1 MALPTLPYAATICAL
16 SVLCV
21 SQHAAAQGMLIP
33 HDESIPPLALKQHS
47 VEFEIT
53 DNGAVTHVTQ
63 IFENHTHRDLEAV
76 YYFAV
81 PEGSVT
87 TDFALWMNGERIAGE
102 VLERD
107 QARQT
112 YEAIV
117 RRMRDP
123 GLLEYIDGE
132 LFQASIFPVP
142 ANGQQT
148 VEIEFANVLER
159 EGDLLH
165 YRYPLHE
172 SASSEIPSFVV
183 SGTVR
188 STSAIASLYSPYH
201 EVEDRIA
208 RDGHSATISMEES
221 YAAVDQDFELFIGQ
235 TGDDVGFSL
244 LSYEA
249 DDGGDGYFMLTI
261 APSPEL
267 QDLEV
272 LPKQVTLVVDTSGS
286 MAGEKMDQ
294 AQEMLRYVVN
304 NLEPDDSFQIIGF
317 SSDVRPLFDEP
328 MRASRENKRDA
339 LDFIDTLRARGNTN
353 VSGALA
359 RALDDPSSSD
369 RPHSIIFVTDG
380 LPTVGDT
387 NVSSIIEQA
396 RVGVSD
402 GDRRIFSFGVGY
414 DVNTRL
420 LDGVARRGRGEAGY
434 VRPDEDMSDIVGEF
448 ADSIG
453 APLLTQLEIDF
464 GGVRVDQMYPNPLP
478 DLYRDRDVTVFGR
491 FRADHTGSV
500 VIRGQA
506 AGRRWVQEYGASFDA
521 QLDSNTEF
529 VANLWARR
537 RIDELL
543 TEIEEHG
550 ESRRKVDEVVELG
563 TEWGIVTPYTSY
575 LAIDPSE
582 AVANQQPVRRRNSDL
597 DDPSAGAAWPAAEES
612 ERAAA
617 APSRD
622 RRANEN
628 DEFGGLGG
636 EGFGRAGGSDLSL
649 SALSGSTST
658 RRHRTREEAPI
669 AEPMFYDAEPTPEPM
684 DRPVPTVPI
693 AQSETGRDAVEA
705 SIARNENRSSLTVTA
720 PGNSRRA
727 AGRSFASMGG
737 VWVQDGLSGRS
748 ADERI
753 RYGTDEYFELLADD
767 PDLRDVL
774 ALGERVR
781 FIHRGRVIEV
791 VP

>member
-1 MALPTLPYAATICAL
+1 MRRLPVTLATFATL
-16 SVLCV
+16 AVMGFS
-21 SQHAAAQGMLIP
+21 HTADAQGMLIP
-33 HDESIPPLALKQHS
+33 NDESVTPLALNSHT
-47 VEFEIT
+47 VEFEVT

-63 IFENHTHRDLEAV
+63 VFENHTHQDLEAV

-107 QARQT
+107 QARAT

-132 LFQASIFPVP
+132 LFQASIYPVP
-142 ANGQQT
+142 AMGQQT

-172 SASSEIPSFVV
+172 SASAEIPTFVV
-183 SGTVR
+183 SGSIR
-188 STSAIASLYSPYH
+188 SRNPIASLYSPYH
-201 EVEDRIA
+201 EIEEIMG
-208 RDGHSATISMEES
+208 RDGYSATISMEES
-221 YAAVDQDFELFIGQ
+221 RAAVDQDFELYIGQ
-235 TGDDVGFSL
+235 AGDDVGFSL
-244 LSYEA
+244 LSFEG
-249 DDGGDGYFMLTI
+249 DDGEDGYFMLTI

-267 QDLEV
+267 QGLEV

-286 MAGEKMDQ
+286 MAGQKMEQ
-294 AQEMLRYVVN
+294 AQEMLRHVVS
-304 NLEPDDSFQIIGF
+304 NLEPDDTFQIIGF
-317 SSDVRPLFDEP
+317 SSVVRPLFDEP

-339 LDFIDTLRARGNTN
+339 LAFIDTLRARGNTN
-353 VSGALA
+353 ISGALE
-359 RALDDPSSSD
+359 RALQDPSATD

-387 NVSSIIEQA
+387 DVSTIVDSA

-420 LDGVARRGRGEAGY
+420 LDGMARRGRGEAGY

-448 ADSIG
+448 TDSIG
-453 APLLTQLEIDF
+453 APLLTQLDINF
-464 GGVRVDQMYPNPLP
+464 GGVRVDQIYPNPLP

-491 FRADHTGSV
+491 FEARHSSSV

-506 AGRRWVQEYGASFDA
+506 SGREWVQEYGASFDQA
-521 QLDSNTEF
+521 LDADTQF

-537 RIDELL
+537 RIDELM
-543 TEIEEHG
+543 TQIEETG
-550 ESRRKVDEVVELG
+550 ETRQKVDEIVELG
-563 TEWGIVTPYTSY
+563 THWGIVTPYTSY
-575 LAIDPSE
+575 LAIDPNE
-582 AVANQQPVRRRNSDL
+582 VVAQPTQQMRGNREPNPVRGGTTGWAQLEDEDQSERSGSDNQL
-597 DDPSAGAAWPAAEES
+597 DMDGNVGGDVAESSGFSAGNRRLREGASQPSIDGLGSVGRPSPAAG
-612 ERAAA
+612 AMV
-617 APSRD
+617 PM
-622 RRANEN
+622 
-628 DEFGGLGG
+628 
-636 EGFGRAGGSDLSL
+636 
-649 SALSGSTST
+649 
-658 RRHRTREEAPI
+658 
-669 AEPMFYDAEPTPEPM
+669 AE
-684 DRPVPTVPI
+684 
-693 AQSETGRDAVEA
+693 SETGRDAVEA
-705 SIARNENRSSLTVTA
+705 SIARRENRNRLTVTA
-720 PGNSRRA
+720 PGNTRRA
-727 AGRSFASMGG
+727 SGRAFGSVGG
-737 VWVQDGLSGRS
+737 IWVEDGLSGRS

-753 RYGTDEYFELLADD
+753 RYGTDDYFDLLSED
-767 PDLRDVL
+767 PDLRDIL
-774 ALGERVR
+774 ALGQRVR

>member
-1 MALPTLPYAATICAL
+1 MRSRSPFAPSLVVALA
-16 SVLCV
+16 VLCL
-21 SQHAAAQGMLIP
+21 SQIAFAQGMLIP
-33 HDESIPPLALKQHS
+33 NDESVQPLALKQHT
-47 VEFEIT
+47 VEFEVT

-63 IFENHTHRDLEAV
+63 VFENHTHQDLEAV

-81 PEGSVT
+81 PSGSVT

-142 ANGQQT
+142 ARGQQT

-159 EGDLLH
+159 DGDLLH

-172 SASSEIPSFVV
+172 SASAEIPTFVV

-188 STSAIASLYSPYH
+188 SRSPIASLYSPYH
-201 EVEDRIA
+201 EIEERID
-208 RDGHSATISMEES
+208 RDGYSATISMEES
-221 YAAVDQDFELFIGQ
+221 RASVDRDFELFIGQ

-244 LSYEA
+244 LSFEG
-249 DDGGDGYFMLTI
+249 DDGQDGYFMLTI

-286 MAGEKMDQ
+286 MAGEKMEQ

-317 SSDVRPLFDEP
+317 SSDVRSVFDEP

-353 VSGALA
+353 ISGALE
-359 RALDDPSSSD
+359 RALDDPSTSD

-387 NVSSIIEQA
+387 DVSTIIDSA
-396 RVGVSD
+396 RTGVSD

-420 LDGVARRGRGEAGY
+420 LDGLARRGRGEAGY
-434 VRPDEDMSDIVGEF
+434 VRPNEDMSDVVGEF
-448 ADSIG
+448 TDSIG
-453 APLLTQLEIDF
+453 APLLTQLDIDF

-491 FRADHTGSV
+491 YRASHSNSV
-500 VIRGQA
+500 TVRGQA
-506 AGRRWVQEYGASFDA
+506 SGRRWVQEYGASFNDV
-521 QLDSNTEF
+521 LDSDTEF

-537 RIDELL
+537 RIDELM
-543 TEIEEHG
+543 TQIEEDG
-550 ESRRKVDEVVELG
+550 ESRRKVDEIVDLG

-575 LAIDPSE
+575 LAIDPNE
-582 AVANQQPVRRRNSDL
+582 VLANNQANPTPRRNWDL
-597 DDPSAGAAWPAAEES
+597 DEPTAGARPEDEES
-612 ERAAA
+612 ERADNRWGAGDRFDDGSLA
-617 APSRD
+617 VGSTGSSGGGRSSARAPSGNSRQ
-622 RRANEN
+622 RA
-628 DEFGGLGG
+628 
-636 EGFGRAGGSDLSL
+636 
-649 SALSGSTST
+649 
-658 RRHRTREEAPI
+658 REEAPA
-669 AEPMFYDAEPTPEPM
+669 AEPLADM
-684 DRPVPTVPI
+684 DWDRSQPSPAPTVPM
-693 AQSETGRDAVEA
+693 ATTETGRDAVEA
-705 SIARNENRSSLTVTA
+705 SIARNENRNSLTVTA
-720 PGNSRRA
+720 PGSPRRA
-727 AGRSFASMGG
+727 AGRAFGSVGG
-737 VWVQDGLSGRS
+737 VWVEDGLSGRS

-753 RYGTDEYFELLADD
+753 RYGSDEYFELLSED

-781 FIHRGRVIEV
+781 FVHRGRVIEV
-791 VP
+791 IP

>member
-1 MALPTLPYAATICAL
+1 MRLRPLSAPSFIAALA
-16 SVLCV
+16 VLCL
-21 SQHAAAQGMLIP
+21 SQVGFAQGMLIP
-33 HDESIPPLALKQHS
+33 NDESLQPLALKQHT

-63 IFENHTHRDLEAV
+63 VFENHTHQDLEAV

-81 PEGSVT
+81 PQGSVT

-142 ANGQQT
+142 ARGRQT

-159 EGDLLH
+159 DGDLLH

-172 SASSEIPSFVV
+172 SASREIPTFLV

-188 STSAIASLYSPYH
+188 SRNPISSLYSPYH
-201 EVEDRIA
+201 EIEDRID

-221 YAAVDQDFELFIGQ
+221 RAGVDHDFELFIGQ

-244 LSYEA
+244 LSFEG
-249 DDGGDGYFMLTI
+249 DDGEDGYFMLTI

-294 AQEMLRYVVN
+294 AQEMLRHVVN

-317 SSDVRPLFDEP
+317 SSDVRSVFDEP

-353 VSGALA
+353 ISGALE
-359 RALDDPSSSD
+359 RALDDPSASD

-387 NVSSIIEQA
+387 DVSTIIDSA
-396 RVGVSD
+396 RTGVSD

-420 LDGVARRGRGEAGY
+420 LDGMARRGRGEAGY
-434 VRPDEDMSDIVGEF
+434 VRPNEDMSDVVGEF
-448 ADSIG
+448 TDSIG
-453 APLLTQLEIDF
+453 SPLLTQLNIDF
-464 GGVRVDQMYPNPLP
+464 GGVRVDQLYPNPLP

-491 FRADHTGSV
+491 FRATHSNSV
-500 VIRGQA
+500 VISGQA
-506 AGRRWVQEYGASFDA
+506 SGRRWVQEYGASFDDV
-521 QLDSNTEF
+521 LDSDTEF

-537 RIDELL
+537 RIDELI
-543 TEIEEHG
+543 TQIEEDG
-550 ESRRKVDEVVELG
+550 ESRRKVDEIVELG
-563 TEWGIVTPYTSY
+563 TDWGIVTPYTSY

-582 AVANQQPVRRRNSDL
+582 ALANRNLDEPPRFPPEGVQEQRFDDNRGWRDL
-597 DDPSAGAAWPAAEES
+597 GGADGSLAMGSSSSSGRTGGGGARQRARSNSQREQMPADGPMEDS
-612 ERAAA
+612 EWDRAPRAAPA
-617 APSRD
+617 V
-622 RRANEN
+622 
-628 DEFGGLGG
+628 
-636 EGFGRAGGSDLSL
+636 
-649 SALSGSTST
+649 
-658 RRHRTREEAPI
+658 
-669 AEPMFYDAEPTPEPM
+669 PM
-684 DRPVPTVPI
+684 
-693 AQSETGRDAVEA
+693 AQTETGRDAVEA
-705 SIARNENRSSLTVTA
+705 SIARNENRNSLTVTA
-720 PGNSRRA
+720 PGSSRRA
-727 AGRSFASMGG
+727 AGRAFGSVGG
-737 VWVQDGLSGRS
+737 VWVEDGLSGRS
-748 ADERI
+748 ADDRI
-753 RYGTDEYFELLADD
+753 RYGSDEYFDLLSED

-791 VP
+791 IP

>member
-1 MALPTLPYAATICAL
+1 MSRSLLSLATLATIGVL
-16 SVLCV
+16 SI
-21 SQHAAAQGMLIP
+21 SSIASAQGMLIP
-33 HDESIPPLALKQHS
+33 NDESVTPLALKNHT
-47 VEFEIT
+47 VEFEVT

-63 IFENHTHRDLEAV
+63 VFENHTNQDLEAV

-81 PEGSVT
+81 PAGSVT

-132 LFQASIFPVP
+132 LFQASIYPVP
-142 ANGQQT
+142 AQGEQT

-172 SASSEIPSFVV
+172 SASREIPTFVV
-183 SGTVR
+183 SGSIR
-188 STSAIASLYSPYH
+188 SRSPIASLYSPYH
-201 EVEDRIA
+201 EIEEIMGG
-208 RDGHSATISMEES
+208 DGYSATISMEES
-221 YAAVDQDFELFIGQ
+221 RASVEQDFELYIGQ
-235 TGDDVGFSL
+235 AGDDVGFSL
-244 LSYEA
+244 LSFEG
-249 DDGGDGYFMLTI
+249 DDGEDGYFMLTI

-286 MAGEKMDQ
+286 MAGQKMEQ

-304 NLEPDDSFQIIGF
+304 NLEPDDTFQIIGF
-317 SSDVRPLFDEP
+317 SSAVRPLFDEP
-328 MRASRENKRDA
+328 LRASRDNKRDA

-353 VSGALA
+353 ISGALE
-359 RALDDPSSSD
+359 RALQDPSASD

-387 NVSSIIEQA
+387 DVSTIVDAA
-396 RVGVSD
+396 RAGVSD

-420 LDGVARRGRGEAGY
+420 LDGMARRGRGEAGY

-448 ADSIG
+448 TDSIG
-453 APLLTQLEIDF
+453 APLLTQLDIDF
-464 GGVRVDQMYPNPLP
+464 GGVRVEQIYPNPLP

-491 FRADHTGSV
+491 FQASHSSSV
-500 VIRGQA
+500 VVRGRA
-506 AGRRWVQEYGASFDA
+506 AGREWVQEYGVSFDDV
-521 QLDSNTEF
+521 LDADTQF

-537 RIDELL
+537 RIDELM
-543 TEIEEHG
+543 TQIEENG
-550 ESRRKVDEVVELG
+550 ESRRKVDEIVELG
-563 TEWGIVTPYTSY
+563 TCWGIVTPYTSY
-575 LAIDPSE
+575 LAIDPNE
-582 AVANQQPVRRRNSDL
+582 VVAQPTPTDRRNNWDL
-597 DDPSAGAAWPAAEES
+597 DAPTGGTARWAEEEDEEQS
-612 ERAAA
+612 DWGVRPGTATRGNLGAGGAGDGASGSSSGTRRQREGDAVAA
-617 APSRD
+617 APMLDSIRSE
-622 RRANEN
+622 RRPPA
-628 DEFGGLGG
+628 
-636 EGFGRAGGSDLSL
+636 
-649 SALSGSTST
+649 
-658 RRHRTREEAPI
+658 EAMV
-669 AEPMFYDAEPTPEPM
+669 PM
-684 DRPVPTVPI
+684 

-705 SIARNENRSSLTVTA
+705 SIARNENRNSLTVTA
-720 PGNSRRA
+720 PGSTRRA
-727 AGRSFASMGG
+727 SGRAFGSIGG
-737 VWVQDGLSGRS
+737 VWVEDGLASRS

-753 RYGTDEYFELLADD
+753 RYGTDEYFDLLSED
-767 PDLRDVL
+767 PDLREIL
-774 ALGERVR
+774 ALGQRVR

>member
-1 MALPTLPYAATICAL
+1 MPARTKMAPRTLPYAAMLCAIA
-16 SVLCV
+16 VLC
-21 SQHAAAQGMLIP
+21 AAQTASAQGMLIP
-33 HDESIPPLALKQHS
+33 HDESIPPLALKEHT
-47 VEFEIT
+47 VEFEVT

-63 IFENHTHRDLEAV
+63 VFENHTHQDLEAV

-107 QARQT
+107 RARQT

-142 ANGQQT
+142 ANGRQT

-172 SASSEIPSFVV
+172 SASREIPSFVV
-183 SGTVR
+183 SGNIR
-188 STSAIASLYSPYH
+188 SSSAIANVYSPYH
-201 EVEDRIA
+201 EIEERIA
-208 RDGHSATISMEES
+208 RDGRSASISMEER
-221 YAAVDQDFELFIGQ
+221 YASVEHDFELFIGQ

-286 MAGEKMDQ
+286 MAGEKMEQ

-317 SSDVRPLFDEP
+317 SSSVRPLFDEP

-353 VSGALA
+353 ISEALD
-359 RALDDPSSSD
+359 RAMDDPSSAD

-387 NVSSIIEQA
+387 DVSSIIEQA
-396 RVGVSD
+396 RIGVSD

-434 VRPDEDMSDIVGEF
+434 VRPDEDMSDIVGQF

-453 APLLTQLEIDF
+453 SPLLTQLELDF
-464 GGVRVDQMYPNPLP
+464 GGVRVDQLYPNPLP

-491 FRADHTGSV
+491 FRADHTSSV
-500 VIRGQA
+500 VVRGQA
-506 AGRRWVQEYGASFDA
+506 AGRRWVQEYGATFDDM
-521 QLDSNTEF
+521 LDSDTEF

-537 RIDELL
+537 RIDDLL
-543 TEIEEHG
+543 TVIEENG
-550 ESRRKVDEVVELG
+550 ESRRKVDEIVELG
-563 TEWGIVTPYTSY
+563 TDWGIVTPYTSY
-575 LAIDPSE
+575 LAVDPNE
-582 AVANQQPVRRRNSDL
+582 ALANQPVDRRRNWDL
-597 DDPSAGAAWPAAEES
+597 DEPTAGAAWPEAEES
-612 ERAAA
+612 ERSAR
-617 APSRD
+617 PSRD
-622 RRANEN
+622 WGED
-628 DEFGGLGG
+628 DELGG
-636 EGFGRAGGSDLSL
+636 DGFGRGAGSQGLSL
-649 SALSGSTST
+649 SGNLGGRSRA
-658 RRHRTREEAPI
+658 REEAPS
-669 AEPMFYDAEPTPEPM
+669 EPRVAADPEPAPAP
-684 DRPVPTVPI
+684 RAAPTVPM
-693 AQSETGRDAVEA
+693 AESETGRDAVEA
-705 SIARNENRSSLTVTA
+705 SIARNENRSSLTASA
-720 PGNSRRA
+720 PGSARRA
-727 AGRSFASMGG
+727 DGRSFASVGG
-737 VWVQDGLSGRS
+737 IWVEDGLSGRT

-753 RYGTDEYFELLADD
+753 RYGSDEYFDLLSED
-767 PDLRDVL
+767 PALREVL

-781 FIHRGRVIEV
+781 FVHRGRVIEV

>member
-1 MALPTLPYAATICAL
+1 MSRSFLSLATFSAVFAVL
-16 SVLCV
+16 SVSQLV
-21 SQHAAAQGMLIP
+21 SAQGMLIP
-33 HDESIPPLALKQHS
+33 NDEPIPPLALKNHT
-47 VEFEIT
+47 VEFEVT

-63 IFENHTHRDLEAV
+63 VFENHTHQDLEAV

-132 LFQASIFPVP
+132 LFQASIYPVP
-142 ANGQQT
+142 ANGRQT

-172 SASSEIPSFVV
+172 SASSEIPTFVV
-183 SGTVR
+183 SGSIR
-188 STSAIASLYSPYH
+188 SRNPIASLYSPYH
-201 EVEDRIA
+201 EIEEIMGG
-208 RDGHSATISMEES
+208 DGYSATISMEES
-221 YAAVDQDFELFIGQ
+221 RASVEQDFELYIGQ
-235 TGDDVGFSL
+235 AGDDVGFSL
-244 LSYEA
+244 LSFDG
-249 DDGGDGYFMLTI
+249 DDGEEGYFMLTI

-286 MAGEKMDQ
+286 MAGQKMEQ

-317 SSDVRPLFDEP
+317 SSAVRPLFDEP

-353 VSGALA
+353 ISGALE
-359 RALDDPSSSD
+359 RALEDPTASD

-380 LPTVGDT
+380 LPTAGDT
-387 NVSSIIEQA
+387 DVSTIVDSA

-402 GDRRIFSFGVGY
+402 RDRRIFSFGVGY

-420 LDGVARRGRGEAGY
+420 LDGMARRGRGEAGY

-448 ADSIG
+448 TDSIG

-464 GGVRVDQMYPNPLP
+464 GGVRVDQLYPNPLP

-491 FRADHTGSV
+491 FEATHSSSV
-500 VIRGQA
+500 VIHGQA
-506 AGRRWVQEYGASFDA
+506 AGREWVQEYGVSFDDV
-521 QLDSNTEF
+521 LDANTEF

-537 RIDELL
+537 RIDELM
-543 TEIEEHG
+543 TQIEENG
-550 ESRRKVDEVVELG
+550 ESRGKVDEIVELG
-563 TEWGIVTPYTSY
+563 THWGIVTPYTSY
-575 LAIDPSE
+575 LAIDPNE
-582 AVANQQPVRRRNSDL
+582 VVAQPRRDWDL
-597 DDPSAGAAWPAAEES
+597 DDFPTGGTARTAEEGDEEAERS
-612 ERAAA
+612 GGLRGDFGRGASATGSFSNRRSREEQADASALDEARPNRRPAPRAAV
-617 APSRD
+617 PM
-622 RRANEN
+622 
-628 DEFGGLGG
+628 
-636 EGFGRAGGSDLSL
+636 
-649 SALSGSTST
+649 
-658 RRHRTREEAPI
+658 
-669 AEPMFYDAEPTPEPM
+669 AE
-684 DRPVPTVPI
+684 
-693 AQSETGRDAVEA
+693 SETGRDAVEA
-705 SIARNENRSSLTVTA
+705 SIARNENRNSLTVTEH
-720 PGNSRRA
+720 GNTRRA
-727 AGRSFASMGG
+727 SGRAFGSVGG
-737 VWVQDGLSGRS
+737 VWVEDGLSGRS
-748 ADERI
+748 AEERI
-753 RYGTDEYFELLADD
+753 RYGTDEYFDLLSED
-767 PDLRDVL
+767 PDLRDIL
-774 ALGERVR
+774 SLGQRVR
-781 FIHRGRVIEV
+781 FLHRGRVIEV